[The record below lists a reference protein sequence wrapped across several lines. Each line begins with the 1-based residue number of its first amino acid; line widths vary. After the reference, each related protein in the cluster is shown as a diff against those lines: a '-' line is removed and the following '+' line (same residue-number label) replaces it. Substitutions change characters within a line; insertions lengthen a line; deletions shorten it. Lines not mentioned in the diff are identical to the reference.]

1 IPRPP
6 NAFMLYRSD
15 FLKRRTIPPEVEKR
29 QQNLSRIAGQCWN
42 MLPDDEKAVWH
53 DKAAAVQAAHYAK
66 YPFYKFKPSRK

>member
-1 IPRPP
+1 PRPP

-29 QQNLSRIAGQCWN
+29 QQNLSCIAGQCWN

-66 YPFYKFKPSRK
+66 YPFYKF